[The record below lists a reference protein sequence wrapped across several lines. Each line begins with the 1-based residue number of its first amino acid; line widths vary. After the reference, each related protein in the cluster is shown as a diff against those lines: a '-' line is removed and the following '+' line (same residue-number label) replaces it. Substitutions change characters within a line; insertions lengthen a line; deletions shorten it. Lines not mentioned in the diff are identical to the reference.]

1 MGIAAF
7 QQADPAALQ
16 QFVIARLG
24 AFAAPDAD
32 AVGDGQQ
39 PRQQAQADVQHDEGR
54 DDQQDRQRQRHPD
67 APGPDQQQH
76 VAGMGAQHHRQ
87 SDGDDGKQQSPE
99 PGSHGVQAVGH
110 FRHAHGDVGMRQF
123 ARQRLGGDGV
133 GGAVVEVLGQ
143 RDADVVER
151 ALPDGGLAHQH
162 GQLDGQQALAQ
173 RAAHLVGLFGRQQQ
187 GGRLVHALDGDQ
199 AAQFLRQAFAFAG
212 RRQDGHAVSVGRQ
225 LARRRGAHAATAR
238 RHDCYLFR
246 AHACSFS
253 VLSRKRPL

>member
-1 MGIAAF
+1 MRGARGGQGRQHAAGLGLGLLKQLGQILFGMGIAAF

-99 PGSHGVQAVGH
+99 PGTHKAQSCPLVLKPA
-110 FRHAHGDVGMRQF
+110 
-123 ARQRLGGDGV
+123 ARK
-133 GGAVVEVLGQ
+133 
-143 RDADVVER
+143 
-151 ALPDGGLAHQH
+151 
-162 GQLDGQQALAQ
+162 
-173 RAAHLVGLFGRQQQ
+173 
-187 GGRLVHALDGDQ
+187 
-199 AAQFLRQAFAFAG
+199 
-212 RRQDGHAVSVGRQ
+212 
-225 LARRRGAHAATAR
+225 AATA
-238 RHDCYLFR
+238 FR
-246 AHACSFS
+246 
-253 VLSRKRPL
+253 LSATSGMRTAITWTA